1 MIITDNN
8 NNPNSNNDNN
18 NIYIYY
24 QYHFYDYDYFLL
36 LFIVSIVII
45 VVIVY
50 VLLIWCVIS
59 ILYICT
65 ENMYIIYKKKYMY
78 SWICFFTKVLW
89 FWHVLTWFGMV
100 LLHTSETCHILMC
113 LLFLIDQSNYSGRA
127 FHRTRDSGSSFKP
140 LLRSAT
146 EVQRR

>member
-1 MIITDNN
+1 MIIIII
-8 NNPNSNNDNN
+8 
-18 NIYIYY
+18 IYIYY

-65 ENMYIIYKKKYMY
+65 ENMYIIYKKNTCIVEFAF
-78 SWICFFTKVLW
+78 SPRFFGFDMCWHDLAW
-89 FWHVLTWFGMV
+89 FCCIHQKL
-100 LLHTSETCHILMC
+100 
-113 LLFLIDQSNYSGRA
+113 
-127 FHRTRDSGSSFKP
+127 
-140 LLRSAT
+140 AT
-146 EVQRR
+146 Y